1 MLRAE
6 LRDSAETL
14 SVKLEGRFTGPD
26 AEHIRDLI
34 TRSTIVAKLVVDLAE
49 IVFIDT
55 VGEQVLS
62 LLGRLGA
69 EFVAPTSYAL
79 DVCERLHLPLAQTNG
94 LRANKTHASLQ
105 ITVGPRMIPRSPKKA
120 NEAVSERTMPEATH
134 WCPARVLDVEH
145 QAHCSV
151 AARSTAAASPDLF
164 PSGRKR

>member
-6 LRDSAETL
+6 LCDSAETL
-14 SVKLEGRFTGPD
+14 SVKLEGRFTGSH

-49 IVFIDT
+49 IVFIDA

-62 LLGRLGA
+62 LFGRLGA

-94 LRANKTHASLQ
+94 WHANRTHESLSNN
-105 ITVGPRMIPRSPKKA
+105 IRPADDSTEPKK
-120 NEAVSERTMPEATH
+120 S
-134 WCPARVLDVEH
+134 
-145 QAHCSV
+145 
-151 AARSTAAASPDLF
+151 
-164 PSGRKR
+164 

>member
-1 MLRAE
+1 MAQRTAGKRLVGGVMLRAE

-14 SVKLEGRFTGPD
+14 SVKLEGRFTGSD

-62 LLGRLGA
+62 LFGRLGA

-94 LRANKTHASLQ
+94 SRANKTHASPSNNSRPADDS
-105 ITVGPRMIPRSPKKA
+105 TEPKK
-120 NEAVSERTMPEATH
+120 S
-134 WCPARVLDVEH
+134 
-145 QAHCSV
+145 
-151 AARSTAAASPDLF
+151 
-164 PSGRKR
+164 

>member
-6 LRDSAETL
+6 LHDSAQTL
-14 SVKLEGRFTGPD
+14 SVKLAGRLTGSD

-34 TRSTIVAKLVVDLAE
+34 TRSTVVARLVVDLAE

-55 VGEQVLS
+55 MGEQVLS

-94 LRANKTHASLQ
+94 SHGNRTH
-105 ITVGPRMIPRSPKKA
+105 
-120 NEAVSERTMPEATH
+120 ESESAD
-134 WCPARVLDVEH
+134 A
-145 QAHCSV
+145 
-151 AARSTAAASPDLF
+151 
-164 PSGRKR
+164 

>member
-14 SVKLEGRFTGPD
+14 SVKLEGRFTGSD

-62 LLGRLGA
+62 LFGRLGA

-94 LRANKTHASLQ
+94 SRANKTDACPSNNSR
-105 ITVGPRMIPRSPKKA
+105 PADDSPEPKK
-120 NEAVSERTMPEATH
+120 S
-134 WCPARVLDVEH
+134 
-145 QAHCSV
+145 
-151 AARSTAAASPDLF
+151 
-164 PSGRKR
+164 

>member
-14 SVKLEGRFTGPD
+14 NVKLEGRFRGSD

-62 LLGRLGA
+62 LFGRLGA

-94 LRANKTHASLQ
+94 SRANKTHASPSNNSRPADDS
-105 ITVGPRMIPRSPKKA
+105 TEPKK
-120 NEAVSERTMPEATH
+120 S
-134 WCPARVLDVEH
+134 
-145 QAHCSV
+145 
-151 AARSTAAASPDLF
+151 
-164 PSGRKR
+164 

>member
-14 SVKLEGRFTGPD
+14 SVKLEGRFTGSD

-34 TRSTIVAKLVVDLAE
+34 ARSTIVAKLVVDLEE

-62 LLGRLGA
+62 LFGRLGA

-94 LRANKTHASLQ
+94 SRANKTHACPSNNSR
-105 ITVGPRMIPRSPKKA
+105 PADDSPEPKK
-120 NEAVSERTMPEATH
+120 S
-134 WCPARVLDVEH
+134 
-145 QAHCSV
+145 
-151 AARSTAAASPDLF
+151 
-164 PSGRKR
+164 

>member
-14 SVKLEGRFTGPD
+14 SVKLEGRFTGSD

-55 VGEQVLS
+55 LGEQVLS

-94 LRANKTHASLQ
+94 WRANKTHASPSNNSRPADDS
-105 ITVGPRMIPRSPKKA
+105 TEPKK
-120 NEAVSERTMPEATH
+120 S
-134 WCPARVLDVEH
+134 
-145 QAHCSV
+145 
-151 AARSTAAASPDLF
+151 
-164 PSGRKR
+164 